1 MIRRTQY
8 VHQCVQDNGNNN
20 DTMFINM
27 WPWELRHNNEPMYM
41 NRHAQERLLGF
52 EEQYSNMLHF
62 PDNCTHDLLIPG
74 ATCGHLLMQNFNDWN
89 DTQNR

>member
-1 MIRRTQY
+1 
-8 VHQCVQDNGNNN
+8 
-20 DTMFINM
+20 
-27 WPWELRHNNEPMYM
+27 MYM

-62 PDNCTHDLLIPG
+62 PGNCTHDLLIPG

-89 DTQNR
+89 AAQN